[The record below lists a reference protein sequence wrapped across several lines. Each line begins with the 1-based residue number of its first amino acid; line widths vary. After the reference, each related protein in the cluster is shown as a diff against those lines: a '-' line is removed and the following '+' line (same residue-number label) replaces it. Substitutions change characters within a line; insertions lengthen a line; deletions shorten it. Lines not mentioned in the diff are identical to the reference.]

1 VTGPATG
8 ARAAG
13 GADPA
18 PAAAGRVLVAA
29 LASGPAYLAMY
40 LGQQAVHAGP
50 GGRGQPVGVAV
61 YLVATVVL
69 VALYGW
75 LLRLCR
81 RGLPARLR
89 LLVLGL
95 PVLYSLLWLP
105 TVPVFS
111 SDVFSYIAHGYVRV
125 GLDANPYAVDSAAVA
140 ASPIGA
146 ELASYGWR
154 PVFPPTPYGPLVTH
168 LETGLVRL
176 AGGDVRL
183 AVLLF
188 KLAAVAA
195 SLAAAGL
202 IRWIL
207 GMVRPRDRDLG
218 TVAYLWNPA
227 VLVEVAGEGHNDAL
241 MAALVLLALGLTLRR
256 RVAVAVLA
264 MTAAALTKYLPL
276 LLVPLQLGYWW
287 SGPERPRRL
296 AGRLAM
302 GAVAGL
308 VVTVVL
314 LAPFWRGTATFTGL
328 RESGRAGHT
337 GSTQTVVVEV
347 LSRLVGE
354 SPALRVVAVTAAAAL
369 LFLALVLALR
379 VPDADALLRRSALV
393 MVVALVI
400 AGPAYWPWY
409 VVLPVALLALTPHG
423 GWLLTLL
430 AISLGSR
437 LVAPVNS
444 LYVDG
449 AVDRAGFLGLT
460 WLGAV
465 ALPLAAVLVARRADF
480 REVLTGSLRR
490 RYRAPDRDSG
500 GS

>member
-1 VTGPATG
+1 MTG
-8 ARAAG
+8 RI
-13 GADPA
+13 
-18 PAAAGRVLVAA
+18 LVAA
-29 LASGPAYLAMY
+29 VASGPAYLLMHLAQR
-40 LGQQAVHAGP
+40 LVHAGP
-50 GGRGQPVGVAV
+50 GGAGYRAGTAL
-61 YLVATVVL
+61 YLVATAGL
-69 VALYGW
+69 FALYVW

-81 RGLPARLR
+81 HGLPRRLR
-89 LLVLGL
+89 LPVLGL
-95 PVLYSLLWLP
+95 PVLYSVLWLA
-105 TVPVFS
+105 TTPVFS
-111 SDVFSYIAHGYVRV
+111 SDAFSYLAHGYVRV

-168 LETGLVRL
+168 LEIGIVRL

-188 KLAAVAA
+188 KLTAVAA
-195 SLAAAGL
+195 SLAAAAL

-207 GMVRPRDRDLG
+207 GVVRPRDRDLG

-264 MTAAALTKYLPL
+264 MTAAVLTKYLPL

-287 SGPERPRRL
+287 GGPERARRL
-296 AGRLAM
+296 AGRLAV

-314 LAPFWRGTATFTGL
+314 VAPFWRGTATFTGL

-337 GSTQTVVVEV
+337 GSTQTVVAEA
-347 LSRLVGE
+347 LSRVVGE
-354 SPALRVVAVTAAAAL
+354 SAALRAVSVTAAAAL
-369 LFLALVLALR
+369 VLLVLVLALR

-393 MVVALVI
+393 MVVALVV

-409 VVLPVALLALTPHG
+409 AILPVALLALVPRG
-423 GWLLTLL
+423 LPLVALVAL
-430 AISLGSR
+430 SLGSR
-437 LVAPVNS
+437 LVAPLNS

-449 AVDRAGFLGLT
+449 TVSRSGFLLLT

-465 ALPLAAVLVARRADF
+465 ALPALAVLAGRRANY
-480 REVLTGSLRR
+480 RELVPAGWLR
-490 RYRAPDRDSG
+490 RYRAPGRDSAA
-500 GS
+500 S